1 MHTST
6 NLRGPFF
13 MDIERFVGADE
24 AAEFLC
30 ITRRRLLEMARAAR
44 IPAHAIGGGKR
55 KTWRFRLSELAEA
68 VVEKEPDITAGKR
81 GMITAGGSL
90 AVVPNKRRKS

>member
-1 MHTST
+1 
-6 NLRGPFF
+6 

-30 ITRRRLLEMARAAR
+30 ITRRRLLEMARVGEV
-44 IPAHAIGGGKR
+44 PGYPIGGGKR

-68 VVEKEPDITAGKR
+68 VVAKEPDITAGKR